1 MENEEED
8 PGNKKTVLVVEDEEF
23 TLKAYKVKL
32 EKAGFEVL
40 IAKDGSEAVNYLK
53 KDPPDIVLLDLMLPY
68 LNGFEVLEQIKATA
82 QWKQIPVI
90 ITTNLGQ
97 DQDIERGKKLGATDY
112 LIKSDVKINDIVKK
126 INNYLK

>member
-1 MENEEED
+1 MVKSVDE
-8 PGNKKTVLVVEDEEF
+8 KKARTVLVVEDDEF
-23 TLKAYKVKL
+23 LLKAYNIKL
-32 EKAGFEVL
+32 KKEGFEVWL
-40 IAKDGSEAVNYLK
+40 ARDGKEAIAYLK

>member
-68 LNGFEVLEQIKATA
+68 LNGFEVLEKLRTTPKWQKV
-82 QWKQIPVI
+82 PVL

-97 DQDIERGKKLGATDY
+97 PEDKDRALKLGATDY
-112 LIKSDVKINDIVKK
+112 LIKTNVKIDEIVKK
-126 INNYLK
+126 IKDNV